1 MLDGSTGDIS
11 SHDDVIKWKH
21 FSALLALCAG
31 NSPVTGE
38 FPSQM
43 PVTWCF
49 DVFFDLRLNKRLSKQ
64 PRCRWFETPLCW
76 LWRHWNAA
84 IDKRCEHMARLIY
97 PDNGKCK
104 NHIRVWTSNRIRLT
118 GVKRICKLIE
128 FDVSHLVWKYSCIHY
143 HHYVSWSAGMTF
155 RRSGCRLLTRRVN
168 TGGRWPVSLNT
179 TVVNITC

>member
-1 MLDGSTGDIS
+1 MEVRVTFRRMTTS
-11 SHDDVIKWKH
+11 SNGNIFPRYWLFVRGIHRSPV
-21 FSALLALCAG
+21 
-31 NSPVTGE
+31 NSPHKCQWRGALM
-38 FPSQM
+38 FSLI
-43 PVTWCF
+43 C
-49 DVFFDLRLNKRLSKQ
+49 LNKRLSKQ
-64 PRCRWFETPLCW
+64 PRCRWFMTPLRW

-128 FDVSHLVWKYSCIHY
+128 FDVSRSVWKYSCIHY
-143 HHYVSWSAGMTF
+143 HYYASWNAGMTF

-168 TGGRWPVSLNT
+168 TGGRWHVSLNT